1 MIQGIMMIQG
11 IIWTIFYIITY
22 ILRYANIYNEIQD
35 MFSFF

>member
-22 ILRYANIYNEIQD
+22 ILCYANIYNEIQD